1 MAQLAEKDNNLQKWR
16 EERDQLVAALEIQ
29 LKALASSN
37 LQKDNEIEQ
46 LQKKIT
52 SEASKIVSKTLFFY
66 AFLKI
71 ENRKISELFDE
82 LLKAKNVSFGR
93 PGKNQSLK
101 NYLDFFHEFRVFR
114 IYYDWF
120 RDNNVFQIEL

>member
-71 ENRKISELFDE
+71 ENRKISE
-82 LLKAKNVSFGR
+82 
-93 PGKNQSLK
+93 
-101 NYLDFFHEFRVFR
+101 
-114 IYYDWF
+114 
-120 RDNNVFQIEL
+120 